1 MSDKPY
7 SEIFPPN
14 DGTWTTKLQREELEV
29 IASRFYD
36 ALYKISC
43 KPAIDKDYES
53 AYWDIVL
60 EADAALYP
68 DEYERKDDEDGRK
81 ELDETSKDS

>member
-7 SEIFPPN
+7 SEIFPQN
-14 DGTWTTKLQREELEV
+14 DGTWTTKLRREELEV

-36 ALYKISC
+36 ALDKISR

-68 DEYERKDDEDGRK
+68 DEYERKDKEDGMGK
-81 ELDETSKDS
+81 TNQDS

>member
-43 KPAIDKDYES
+43 KPAKDGDYEG

-68 DEYERKDDEDGRK
+68 DEYERKDDEDER
-81 ELDETSKDS
+81 S

>member
-1 MSDKPY
+1 MRWQNVS
-7 SEIFPPN
+7 
-14 DGTWTTKLQREELEV
+14 REELEV

-36 ALYKISC
+36 ALDKISC
-43 KPAIDKDYES
+43 KPAKDGDYEG

-68 DEYERKDDEDGRK
+68 DEYSRKDKEDVRK
-81 ELDETSKDS
+81 

>member
-1 MSDKPY
+1 MSDQPY

-14 DGTWTTKLQREELEV
+14 DGTWTTKLPREELEK

-36 ALYKISC
+36 ALDKISS
-43 KPAIDKDYES
+43 KSAIDGDYEG
-53 AYWDIVL
+53 AYWDMIL

-68 DEYERKDDEDGRK
+68 DEYSRKDKEDGTK

>member
-7 SEIFPPN
+7 SEIFRPN
-14 DGTWTTKLQREELEV
+14 DGTWTTKLPREQLEE
-29 IASRFYD
+29 IASRFYN
-36 ALYKISC
+36 ALEKISC
-43 KPAIDKDYES
+43 KPAIDGDYEG

-68 DEYERKDDEDGRK
+68 DEYSRKGNEDGMGK
-81 ELDETSKDS
+81 KNQDS